1 MKISV
6 LTTTY
11 NRAEDLEKL
20 YTSLIVNN
28 NSNVKFEW
36 LIMDD
41 GSTDKTKL
49 VLDNFMKQK
58 IIDMHYFYQENAG
71 KMSAMNN
78 LVKYATGDVIVVCDS
93 DDYFVTGAFD
103 IINKYSKKLLED
115 DTVYALAFLKKNE
128 AGKISGEKFP
138 EKFYRSDMFSLYFKE
153 NMTGEK
159 ILVFNAEIRKKYQHQ
174 LEADEKFVTEARMYH
189 KMDLD
194 YDLICINEV
203 LEIGDYKDDG
213 YTNNLNKVFK
223 ENPLGYYM
231 YFKEILAK
239 NLSGVSFSKRWYIY
253 KHYILFANLA
263 QQAGPISNVKG
274 ILNKLMIILLWIPGS
289 IKTRRKFKVDKVNM
303 FGKSGITDNKKD
315 DHESDDEDEKNDKKK
330 DGKKHKKTHKD
341 EEEKS

>member
-20 YTSLIVNN
+20 YTSLIVNH

-58 IIDMHYFYQENAG
+58 IIDMQYFYQENAG

-78 LVKYATGDVIVVCDS
+78 LIKFATGDVIVVCDS

-103 IINKYSKKLLED
+103 IINKYSSKLLED
-115 DTVYALAFLKKNE
+115 ETVYALAFLKKNE

-138 EKFYRSDMFSLYFKE
+138 EKFHRSDMFSLYFKE

-159 ILVFNAEIRKKYQHQ
+159 ILVFNAAIRKKYQHQ

-194 YDLICINEV
+194 YDIICINQV
-203 LEIGDYKDDG
+203 IEIGDYKDDG
-213 YTNNLNKVFK
+213 YTNNINKVFQ

-239 NLSGVSFSKRWYIY
+239 NLSGVSFSKKWYIY

-274 ILNKLMIILLWIPGS
+274 IFNKLMVILLWIPGS

-303 FGKSGITDNKKD
+303 FGKSGENNQNNTEDDEEDNNEKKDKKD
-315 DHESDDEDEKNDKKK
+315 DKKNK
-330 DGKKHKKTHKD
+330 GK
-341 EEEKS
+341 S